1 MSKTITRKSNNV
13 SVFVLHDDATVDLA
27 ATPNATVRGNT
38 GGHVDFDIGDLNSSN
53 ATVHEGAT
61 APADWK
67 GNRYTFDGTSW
78 TEVDGWVDPAQ
89 AEIDSLE
96 AEVTRLKATL

>member
-38 GGHVDFDIGDLNSSN
+38 GGKVDFDIGDMNSGN
-53 ATVHEGAT
+53 ATLHTDVT
-61 APADWK
+61 APADWQ
-67 GNRYTFDGTSW
+67 GNRYEFDGTTW
-78 TEVDGWVDPAQ
+78 TEVAGWVDPKV
-89 AEIDSLE
+89 AEI
-96 AEVTRLKATL
+96 ARLQGQIDALNAA

>member
-1 MSKTITRKSNNV
+1 MSKTIIRKSDNV
-13 SVFVLHDDATVDLA
+13 SVYLLHDDATVDLA

-38 GGHVDFDIGDLNSSN
+38 GGSDFDIGDLNSSN
-53 ATVHEGAT
+53 ATVHEGVT

-78 TEVDGWVDPAQ
+78 TEVDGWVDPTQ
-89 AEIDSLE
+89 TEIDRLE